1 MEWAGERV
9 VQTVKEGLRKQQ
21 GETLEICLAKVLF
34 HHRLTPNT
42 TTGRSPAELLMN
54 RQLKSR
60 LDLIRPDVR
69 SKVEQKQEEQKF
81 YHHDRQVKERN
92 FGLGESVAVENH
104 SKLASD
110 KWIPA
115 VVISKTGPVSY
126 VVETQ
131 NS

>member
-69 SKVEQKQEEQKF
+69 SKVEEQKF

-131 NS
+131 IS